1 MNKDGEV
8 GRPDSLISACISHLR
23 CSHSICRRI
32 VNKRQLIAVGIADV
46 GAVKTVA
53 ILRPVTGTAFVTSAE
68 LQGEGMQFRNM
79 CDGAGVKRHHRSITH
94 PGRLLVKRNTHA
106 QPAGVIAVEGAPGRP
121 LFVTAGLDVSQ
132 QRH

>member
-8 GRPDSLISACISHLR
+8 GRPDTLFSACKSHLR

-53 ILRPVTGTAFVTSAE
+53 ILRPVTGSAFVTSAE

-94 PGRLLVKRNTHA
+94 PGRLLVKGTPTHSP
-106 QPAGVIAVEGAPGRP
+106 QV
-121 LFVTAGLDVSQ
+121 
-132 QRH
+132 